1 MNNLGI
7 QFREKNEGAINALT
21 HKFYSKYMLEGQVIK
36 KIHDSISSYDSA
48 VVVPFNPR
56 TSKQVLR

>member
-7 QFREKNEGAINALT
+7 QFREKNEGAINALA

-36 KIHDSISSYDSA
+36 KDTWLD
-48 VVVPFNPR
+48 
-56 TSKQVLR
+56 